1 MDKNEI
7 YYEITTIHNLF
18 LYETTQY
25 GDPLYSRAHMLYA
38 DWYRDI
44 TDQLNSVIGF
54 NGGSD
59 IELKSYLSSMQLTN
73 EQKKKIWE
81 IRKTP
86 IFKKIMGESALKL
99 KPELETLLGKRITSD
114 GITVLFENEAKVSV
128 KDEDTLW
135 EEHDL
140 NSNKLEELLASGR
153 ITKEQY
159 QNYDMA
165 LGYIYGY
172 FVSQSKGEQI
182 PLRKISDKE
191 YEKIELLSVENHISP
206 SEQLTEET
214 QEMLEEFQEVQEI
227 ALSSKTTGRKK

>member
-1 MDKNEI
+1 M
-7 YYEITTIHNLF
+7 
-18 LYETTQY
+18 
-25 GDPLYSRAHMLYA
+25 
-38 DWYRDI
+38 
-44 TDQLNSVIGF
+44 
-54 NGGSD
+54 
-59 IELKSYLSSMQLTN
+59 
-73 EQKKKIWE
+73 
-81 IRKTP
+81 
-86 IFKKIMGESALKL
+86 
-99 KPELETLLGKRITSD
+99 
-114 GITVLFENEAKVSV
+114 
-128 KDEDTLW
+128 
-135 EEHDL
+135 
-140 NSNKLEELLASGR
+140 ASGR